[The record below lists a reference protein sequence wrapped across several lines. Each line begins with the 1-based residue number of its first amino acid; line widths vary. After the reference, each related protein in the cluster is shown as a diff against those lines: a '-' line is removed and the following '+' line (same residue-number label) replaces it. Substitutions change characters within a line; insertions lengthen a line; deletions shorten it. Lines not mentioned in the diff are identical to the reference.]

1 MISDPSVGDTVFVLQ
16 TTGNVKSAIITDL
29 NPIDS
34 LSCVKGKYSDRDG
47 EELIPLDACY
57 TTESEALEYA
67 IEKADYLLDHLRN
80 RLNEVD
86 AKEEDARE
94 QKAAQVLAM
103 LTEED
108 LSSIED
114 LQIADVHQY
123 LIQRRPDISPDEIR
137 MVTDND
143 LTKFLSEH
151 ERQNDTQKRLPSLSK
166 GTQS

>member
-1 MISDPSVGDTVFVLQ
+1 MIPDPSVGDTVFVLQ
-16 TTGNVKSAIITDL
+16 TTGYVKSAVITDL
-29 NPIDS
+29 KPIEG
-34 LSCVKGKYSDRDG
+34 LSCVKGKYPDRDG

-80 RLNEVD
+80 RRNEVY

-114 LQIADVHQY
+114 LSIEDVHNS

-137 MVTDND
+137 LVTDND

-151 ERQNDTQKRLPSLSK
+151 EPEQDTRS
-166 GTQS
+166 GYRV

>member
-1 MISDPSVGDTVFVLQ
+1 MISDPSPGDTVFVLQ
-16 TTGNVKSAIITDL
+16 TTGYVKSAVITDL
-29 NPIDS
+29 KPIEG

-47 EELIPLDACY
+47 EELIHLDACY

-67 IEKADYLLDHLRN
+67 IEKADYLLKDLSN
-80 RLNEVD
+80 RLNEVY

-103 LTEED
+103 LTEEE

-114 LQIADVHQY
+114 LQIADVHQC
-123 LIQRRPDISPDEIR
+123 LIQRRPDISQSEIR
-137 MVTDND
+137 MVNDND

-151 ERQNDTQKRLPSLSK
+151 ENNSRGYRI
-166 GTQS
+166 

>member
-1 MISDPSVGDTVFVLQ
+1 MILDPSVGDTVFVLQ
-16 TTGNVKSAIITDL
+16 TTGNVKSAVITDL

-47 EELIPLDACY
+47 EELIHLDVCY
-57 TTESEALEYA
+57 TTESEALENA
-67 IEKADYLLDHLRN
+67 IEKADYLLNDLRN
-80 RLNEVD
+80 RLDEVY

-137 MVTDND
+137 MVNGND

-151 ERQNDTQKRLPSLSK
+151 ERENDTRS
-166 GTQS
+166 GYRV